1 MKKALSIL
9 LSGIL
14 LMAVIIAVPFTAS
27 AATDREIDLSKSN
40 LLTTKETTM
49 TYEGGILK
57 FTVANWYGAIANKQP
72 IKDVDSI
79 SKTCK
84 EIGLRDADNAL
95 VRLESGKKYA
105 VTLNYKFVNN
115 NGNNSNIGHLPQI
128 AIGYD
133 STANASSTSAGNF
146 YVAAVKNHVLTDK
159 ENSYYLSAVIEGKD
173 KPLRIAFSGVW
184 KFEIN
189 SILLQEINAAAEN
202 QVTVVYCDGGEYKAE
217 FETEGGALKT
227 PVKDGMAFAGWYS
240 KPDFSG
246 KKVTTATKGAV
257 LYAKWIDLAKSDLK
271 IDLSKS
277 NLLTTNETTMTYE
290 GGILKFTVA
299 NWYGAIANKQPIK
312 DVDSISKTCKEI
324 GLRDADNALVRLE
337 SGKKYAVTLNY
348 KFVNN
353 NGNNSNI
360 GHLPQIAIGYDSTA
374 NASSTSA
381 GNFYVAAVKNHV
393 LTDKENSY
401 YLSAVIEGKDKPLR
415 IAFSGVWKF
424 EINSILLQEINA
436 AAENQVTVV
445 YCDGGEYK
453 AEFAEEGEA
462 LKTPVKE
469 GKKFVGWYS
478 SPDFSGAKVTT
489 VTAGAVVYAKWINP
503 IEGDLNED
511 EVADI
516 RDLVM
521 LKEAVINQDTDMK
534 YDLDGDSKPATKD
547 DLLFLK
553 KLLLGITV

>member
-14 LMAVIIAVPFTAS
+14 LMAVITAIPFTAS
-27 AATDREIDLSKSN
+27 AATDRVIDLSKSN
-40 LLTTKETTM
+40 LLTTNETTM

-72 IKDVDSI
+72 IKDVGSI

-133 STANASSTSAGNF
+133 STANASATSAGNF

-159 ENSYYLSAVIEGKD
+159 ENSYYLSAIIEGKD

-184 KFEIN
+184 NFEIN
-189 SILLQEINAAAEN
+189 SVLLQEIDANAEN
-202 QVTVVYCDGGEYKAE
+202 QVTVVYCDGGEYKAG

-227 PVKDGMAFAGWYS
+227 PVKDGMEFGGWYS
-240 KPDFSG
+240 SPDFSG
-246 KKVTTATKGAV
+246 AKVTTATKGAV

-277 NLLTTNETTMTYE
+277 NLLTTKETTMTYE

-312 DVDSISKTCKEI
+312 DVGSISKTCKEI

-374 NASSTSA
+374 NASATSA

-415 IAFSGVWKF
+415 IGFSGVWKF

-453 AEFAEEGEA
+453 AEFAEEGGA
-462 LKTPVKE
+462 LKTPVKD

-478 SPDFSGAKVTT
+478 ASDFSGAKVTT

-503 IEGDLNED
+503 IKGDLNED

-521 LKEAVINQDTDMK
+521 LKEAAINQDTDMK

>member
-9 LSGIL
+9 LSGVL
-14 LMAVIIAVPFTAS
+14 LMAVMIAVPFTAS
-27 AATDREIDLSKSN
+27 AATDREIDLSNSN
-40 LLTTKETTM
+40 LLTTNETTM

-72 IKDVDSI
+72 IKDVGSI
-79 SKTCK
+79 STTCK

-115 NGNNSNIGHLPQI
+115 NNNNNKIGHLPQI

-189 SILLQEINAAAEN
+189 SILLQEIDATAEN
-202 QVTVVYCDGGEYKAE
+202 QVTVVYCDGGGYKAE
-217 FETEGGALKT
+217 FAAEGGALKT
-227 PVKDGMAFAGWYS
+227 PVKDGMAFAGWYLE
-240 KPDFSG
+240 PDFSG
-246 KKVTTATKGAV
+246 KKVTTASADAV
-257 LYAKWIDLAKSDLK
+257 LYAKWAIKTDLN
-271 IDLSKS
+271 IDLSNS

-312 DVDSISKTCKEI
+312 DVGSISTTCKEI

-353 NGNNSNI
+353 NNNNNKI

-424 EINSILLQEINA
+424 EINSILLQEIDA
-436 AAENQVTVV
+436 DAENQVTVV

-453 AEFAEEGEA
+453 AEFETAGEA
-462 LKTPVKE
+462 LKTPVKD
-469 GKKFVGWYS
+469 GMAFSGWYS
-478 SPDFSGAKVTT
+478 EPDFSGAKVTAAS
-489 VTAGAVVYAKWINP
+489 AGAVLYAKWINP

-511 EVADI
+511 GVADI

-534 YDLDGDSKPATKD
+534 YDLDGDSKPATED

>member
-14 LMAVIIAVPFTAS
+14 LMAVITAIPFTAS
-27 AATDREIDLSKSN
+27 AATDRVIDLSKSN

-72 IKDVDSI
+72 IKDVGSI

-133 STANASSTSAGNF
+133 STANASATSAGNF

-189 SILLQEINAAAEN
+189 SILLQEINAATEN
-202 QVTVVYCDGGEYKAE
+202 QVTVVYCDDGEYKAE
-217 FETEGGALKT
+217 FATEGGALKA
-227 PVKDGMAFAGWYS
+227 PVKENMVFGGWYS
-240 KPDFSG
+240 APDFSG
-246 KKVTTATKGAV
+246 EKVTAATAGAV
-257 LYAKWIDLAKSDLK
+257 LYAKWIDPTKTD
-271 IDLSKS
+271 ITVDLS
-277 NLLTTNETTMTYE
+277 NLYLVTKEKASLICDD
-290 GGILKFTVA
+290 GICEVTA
-299 NWYGAIANKQPIK
+299 SDWYW
-312 DVDSISKTCKEI
+312 DSIPI
-324 GLRDADNALVRLE
+324 GKVKSISTGCREMGLKYADNTLLKLE
-337 SGKKYAVTLNY
+337 SGKRYAVTLNY

-353 NGNNSNI
+353 NGNTQEARN
-360 GHLPQIAIGYDSTA
+360 LPQIAIGYDSTEG
-374 NASSTSA
+374 ASSTSA
-381 GNFYVAAVKNHV
+381 GNFYVAAVKNHK
-393 LTDKENSY
+393 LTDLGNNY
-401 YLSAVIEGKDKPLR
+401 YLNAEILGNGKPFR
-415 IAFSGVWKF
+415 IGFSGVWKF
-424 EINSILLQEINA
+424 QINSISLQEIDANA
-436 AAENQVTVV
+436 EDQVSVV

-453 AEFAEEGEA
+453 AEFETADGA
-462 LKTPVKE
+462 LKAPVKD
-469 GKKFVGWYS
+469 GKKFIGWYS
-478 SPDFSGAKVTT
+478 APDFSGEKVTLA
-489 VTAGAVVYAKWINP
+489 TAGAVLYAKWIDL
-503 IEGDLNED
+503 IKGDLNED
-511 EVADI
+511 GAVDI
-516 RDLVM
+516 IDLVI
-521 LKEAVINQDTDMK
+521 LKKASVNLNTDLK
-534 YDLDGDSKPATKD
+534 YDLDGDSQPANAG
-547 DLLFLK
+547 DLSFLRR
-553 KLLLGITV
+553 LLLGITG

>member
-9 LSGIL
+9 LSSVL
-14 LMAVIIAVPFTAS
+14 LMTVIIAVPFTAS
-27 AATDREIDLSKSN
+27 AATDREIDLSNSN
-40 LLTTKETTM
+40 LLTTNETTM

-72 IKDVDSI
+72 IKDVGSI
-79 SKTCK
+79 STTCK

-115 NGNNSNIGHLPQI
+115 NNNNNKIGHLPQI

-189 SILLQEINAAAEN
+189 SILLQEIDATAEN

-217 FETEGGALKT
+217 FAAEGGALKT
-227 PVKDGMAFAGWYS
+227 PVKDGMAFAGWYLE
-240 KPDFSG
+240 PDFSG
-246 KKVTTATKGAV
+246 KKVTTASADAV
-257 LYAKWIDLAKSDLK
+257 LYAKWAIKTDLN
-271 IDLSKS
+271 IDLSNS

-312 DVDSISKTCKEI
+312 DVGSISTTCKEI

-353 NGNNSNI
+353 NNNNNKI

-424 EINSILLQEINA
+424 EINSILLQEIDA
-436 AAENQVTVV
+436 DAENQVTVV

-453 AEFAEEGEA
+453 AEFETEGGA
-462 LKTPVKE
+462 LKTPVKD
-469 GKKFVGWYS
+469 GMAFAGWYLG
-478 SPDFSGAKVTT
+478 PDFSGAKVTT
-489 VTAGAVVYAKWINP
+489 ASAGAVLYAKWVIK
-503 IEGDLNED
+503 GDLNED
-511 EVADI
+511 GTVDI
-516 RDLVM
+516 RDLVT
-521 LKEAVINQDTDMK
+521 LKEASINSYTDSK
-534 YDLDGDSKPATKD
+534 YDLDGDSKPATED

-553 KLLLGITV
+553 KLLLGIIV

>member
-9 LSGIL
+9 LSSVL
-14 LMAVIIAVPFTAS
+14 LMTVIIAVPFTAS
-27 AATDREIDLSKSN
+27 AATDREIDLSNSN
-40 LLTTKETTM
+40 LLTTNETTM

-72 IKDVDSI
+72 IKDVGSI
-79 SKTCK
+79 STTCK

-115 NGNNSNIGHLPQI
+115 NNNNNKIGHLPQI

-189 SILLQEINAAAEN
+189 SILLQEIDATAEN

-217 FETEGGALKT
+217 FAAEGGALKT
-227 PVKDGMAFAGWYS
+227 PVKDGMAFAGWYLE
-240 KPDFSG
+240 PDFSG
-246 KKVTTATKGAV
+246 KKVTTASADAV
-257 LYAKWIDLAKSDLK
+257 LYAKWAIKTDLN
-271 IDLSKS
+271 IDLSNS

-312 DVDSISKTCKEI
+312 DVGSISTTCKEI

-353 NGNNSNI
+353 NNNNNKI

-424 EINSILLQEINA
+424 EINSILLQEIDA
-436 AAENQVTVV
+436 DAENQVTVV

-453 AEFAEEGEA
+453 AEFETEGGA
-462 LKTPVKE
+462 LKTPVKD
-469 GKKFVGWYS
+469 GKAFAGWYS
-478 SPDFSGAKVTT
+478 KPDFSVAKVTT
-489 VTAGAVVYAKWINP
+489 ASAGAVLYAKWVIK
-503 IEGDLNED
+503 GDLNED
-511 EVADI
+511 GTVDI
-516 RDLVM
+516 RDLVT
-521 LKEAVINQDTDMK
+521 LKEASINSYTDSK
-534 YDLDGDSKPATKD
+534 YDLDGDSKPATED

-553 KLLLGITV
+553 KLLLGIIV